1 MKLELMITI
10 YVILLIIIFVFRLLS
25 IYLNNEILLTKKE
38 YNFLFISAL
47 LYLLIMYF
55 IKSYVS
61 ETNIDYMI
69 PVGIFYIVWY
79 IITNIIMF
87 IINKLTT

>member
-1 MKLELMITI
+1 MITI

-87 IINKLTT
+87 IINKLTA